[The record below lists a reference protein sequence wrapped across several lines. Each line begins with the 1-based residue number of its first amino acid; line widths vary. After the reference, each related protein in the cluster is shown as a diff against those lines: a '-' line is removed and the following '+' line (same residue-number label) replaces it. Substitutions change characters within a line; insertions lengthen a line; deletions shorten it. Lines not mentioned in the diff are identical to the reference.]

1 MQLYNAS
8 LSSNQI
14 SLLYDEG
21 IGGVPVQ
28 LRGLV
33 GWWPL
38 NGNPNDYSGN
48 GNNGR
53 LYNNTFTGSLRISN
67 YVIP

>member
-14 SLLYDEG
+14 NLLYDEG

-28 LRGLV
+28 TQGLI

-38 NGNPNDYSGN
+38 NGNANDYSWN
-48 GNNGR
+48 GNNGH
-53 LYNNTFTGSLRISN
+53 LYNNTFSGSLRISN
-67 YVIP
+67 YAIP